1 MSGRSVLGA
10 QGVYYVATGAWSVVH
25 RDSFEAVSGRKTD
38 YWLVQTVGL
47 LAAAIGTTL
56 LVATRGERVATEAA
70 VLAAAA
76 GTSFTAIDLLYV
88 ARRRIRP
95 VYLADA
101 AVHGVLGALAVSG
114 RRRPPR

>member
-1 MSGRSVLGA
+1 MSGRTVLGV

-25 RDSFEAVSGRKTD
+25 RDSFEAISGRKTD
-38 YWLVQTVGL
+38 YWLVRTVGL
-47 LAAAIGTTL
+47 LAAAIGTSL
-56 LVATRGERVATEAA
+56 LVATRGERVAAEAA

-76 GTSFTAIDLLYV
+76 GTSFTAIDLVYV

-101 AVHGVLGALAVSG
+101 AVHGLLGALALSH
-114 RRRPPR
+114 RRRSTP